1 MTIITSTAA
10 REVYTVTRLNQAVRR
25 LLEETF
31 PFLVWVEG
39 EVSNLSQPAS
49 GHLYFSLKD
58 ASAQARCALFRNRAQ
73 LLRGLPRN
81 GQQVLVQAR
90 IGLYEPRGDFQLI
103 VERLEEAG
111 AGALRR
117 AYDELRLRLER
128 EGLFAAEHKRP
139 LPRFP
144 RRVGVITSTSGAA
157 IQDVLSIL
165 RRRFPALPVL
175 VYPVPV
181 QGDGAGAEIARMIEL
196 ASRRRDCDVLL
207 LVRGGGSLEDLWAF
221 NEEAVAR
228 AIRASAIPIVCG
240 VGHETDVTIAD
251 FAADLRAPTPSAAA
265 ELVSPDRQ
273 EWRRQF
279 SAGQDRLLAA
289 IRRRL
294 AAQRQRLIWA
304 DQLLARQH
312 PKRRLQDR
320 SQRLDELDQRLR
332 QALRAKLERLTA
344 QTASLRLRLRLQK
357 PTAAVQRRQE
367 RRQLLSQRLE
377 AAMRGRLERHA
388 QRLAIA
394 SRTLHAVS
402 PLQTLGR
409 GYAIVRRPTGEVIK
423 DAGQAQVG
431 EEVEAVLAR
440 GWLRCRV
447 TGSRRQAQQ
456 GQ

>member
-1 MTIITSTAA
+1 MSLLAAAPA
-10 REVYTVTRLNQAVRR
+10 REVYAVTRLNQAVRR

-31 PFLVWVEG
+31 PLLVWVEG
-39 EVSNLSQPAS
+39 EVSNLSQPGS

-58 ASAQARCALFRNRAQ
+58 ANAQVRCALFRNRTL

-90 IGLYEPRGDFQLI
+90 ISLYEPRGDFQLI

-144 RRVGVITSTSGAA
+144 RRIGVITSTSGAA
-157 IQDVLSIL
+157 IQDVLSVL

-181 QGDGAGAEIARMIEL
+181 QGDGAGAQIARMIEL
-196 ASRRRDCDVLL
+196 ASSRQDCEVLL

-221 NEEAVAR
+221 NEEVVAR

-251 FAADLRAPTPSAAA
+251 FTADLRAPTPSAAA

-273 EWRRQF
+273 EWRHKF
-279 SAGQDRLLAA
+279 SVLQDRLLTAA
-289 IRRRL
+289 KRHL
-294 AAQRQRLIWA
+294 ASQRQRLSWA
-304 DQLLARQH
+304 EQNLARQH

-332 QALRAKLERLTA
+332 QALHLRLERLSTKSA
-344 QTASLRLRLRLQK
+344 GLQLRLRLQA
-357 PTAAVQRRQE
+357 PITAIQRLQE
-367 RRQLLSQRLE
+367 RGQRLRQRLE
-377 AAMRGRLERHA
+377 TAMRSRLERDA
-388 QRLAIA
+388 QRLALA

-409 GYAIVRRPTGEVIK
+409 GYAIVRHPTGEVIR
-423 DAGQAQVG
+423 DANQAQVG
-431 EEVEAVLAR
+431 EEVEAVLERGQLICQVLDAR
-440 GWLRCRV
+440 R
-447 TGSRRQAQQ
+447 
-456 GQ
+456 